1 MQAKKTRQNAEY
13 DQIAKGV
20 GFQRGVYAF
29 CRTFIG
35 PVVNILF
42 HIRYKP
48 CKIQSKTFLAL
59 GNHTQNLDPAF
70 LVIGTRRHMRFVAN
84 ASLTKGLAG
93 FFLNPFFGIIPR
105 EKGAKGDA
113 AIAAIEANLRAGVS
127 VGMFPEGNRSWDG
140 ETEFISPRTARMAKE
155 SGAALVT
162 YRITGG
168 YLLRPR
174 WAEHKR
180 RGPMRGELVHEY
192 TPEELASMSEEGIYQ
207 AICRDLHVNAYE
219 VQAAHGDLYKGK
231 ALAEGLQYAARRP
244 AIRSLSLPSMPPLRH
259 DTDFRQRNSLRLRAF
274 GTLSGNRMVRK
285 RVSDAFRQL
294 CPMEPLPKTM
304 DERTCHRTPAASR
317 PTLGRG

>member
-1 MQAKKTRQNAEY
+1 MQAKKPRQNAEY
-13 DQIAKGV
+13 DQITKGV

-113 AIAAIEANLRAGVS
+113 AIAAIEANLRDGVS

-162 YRITGG
+162 YRITDGPNTRPGG
-168 YLLRPR
+168 RWGANLFLNTRPR
-174 WAEHKR
+174 NW
-180 RGPMRGELVHEY
+180 
-192 TPEELASMSEEGIYQ
+192 
-207 AICRDLHVNAYE
+207 
-219 VQAAHGDLYKGK
+219 
-231 ALAEGLQYAARRP
+231 
-244 AIRSLSLPSMPPLRH
+244 PP
-259 DTDFRQRNSLRLRAF
+259 
-274 GTLSGNRMVRK
+274 
-285 RVSDAFRQL
+285 
-294 CPMEPLPKTM
+294 
-304 DERTCHRTPAASR
+304 
-317 PTLGRG
+317 